1 MRRQISSRYVIV
13 TFFFITSVQ
22 SMSQGPFQASAR
34 ATIYS
39 DLENVNLNYNLQTL
53 KQDSVNAKDRSY
65 REGYGRLFILTRFIL
80 KKFWQN

>member
-1 MRRQISSRYVIV
+1 
-13 TFFFITSVQ
+13 
-22 SMSQGPFQASAR
+22 MSQRPFQASAR

-53 KQDSVNAKDRSY
+53 KQDNVNAKDRSY